1 MKRKITV
8 RSIWRY
14 IGVFYVLTFEKVLT
28 NSKWFNP
35 FATLYLNL
43 RCVPLKQALKFPV
56 FVFGRP
62 RLYSTFGHIRFPD
75 GCKTGMV
82 RFNVSISDGP
92 QCEVGNSE
100 LNLWGTLIFRGKC
113 TIGTSNKICIGMKGV
128 LDMGNMTKITILCNV
143 SAFRK
148 VKVGH
153 HSWIVHRCQVFD
165 TSYHYTADFRYG
177 EGRIRDIARPIVIGN
192 YCWICNSSTI
202 TAGVVIPNK
211 TIVASNSLVSKDMAS
226 IPEESLIGGIPAK
239 LLFTGI
245 VRVEKHLSD
254 IFWYFKDNP
263 EQEVFTFPLEQ
274 KNEFI

>member
-1 MKRKITV
+1 MKRKITI
-8 RSIWRY
+8 RQIWCF
-14 IGVFYVLTFEKVLT
+14 IGRLYVNIFERALT
-28 NSKWFNP
+28 NSKWFNL

-56 FVFGRP
+56 FVYGIPKFF
-62 RLYSTFGHIRFPD
+62 STFGHIRFPE

-82 RFNVSISDGP
+82 HFNESVTGGP

-100 LNLWGTLIFRGKC
+100 LNLWGTIIFRGKC
-113 TIGTSNKICIGMKGV
+113 SIGTSNKICVGEQGV
-128 LDMGNMTKITILCNV
+128 LDLGAETRIAIFCNV
-143 SAFRK
+143 TAYCK
-148 VKVGH
+148 VVVGY
-153 HSWIVHRCQVFD
+153 HSRIVHRCQVFD
-165 TSYHYTADFRYG
+165 TSYHYTADLRHG
-177 EGRIRDIARPIVIGN
+177 EGRVRNIARPIIIGD

-202 TAGVVIPNK
+202 SAGVTIPNR